1 MPIQS
6 HRNAGYE
13 ARRARRLRE
22 ELGLDDEGI
31 EVVLR
36 LLAQLE
42 DLQQRMR
49 LLEAELDRHA
59 RRQAARASRYEV
71 YIEANWREEDEDD
84 D

>member
-1 MPIQS
+1 M
-6 HRNAGYE
+6 
-13 ARRARRLRE
+13 
-22 ELGLDDEGI
+22 GLDDEGI

-59 RRQAARASRYEV
+59 RRQRARASRYEV
-71 YIEANWREEDEDD
+71 YLEASWREENDD
-84 D
+84 